1 MKTVYCATDAAACDA
16 SSDLGDIVVAPREA
30 EPHVAERFGAI
41 LTAVALAESWRDHG
55 AHASVVIDD
64 FSAVPR
70 FFEYM
75 LAVEKEELGLR
86 DDGSENVDMV
96 EVDGTL
102 MSALAA
108 ERRRFFG
115 VLMQRAAAMSE
126 ANGGG
131 SLALLP
137 VLKLAEAAFL
147 DGSPDAVRA
156 ATAGAPDG
164 SSAAAREA
172 RELASGKARRKL
184 PSREQVLA
192 MNITDV
198 QREKMLAAIDALEAE
213 AEAANATT
221 AADVSSSYDST
232 FIRALAEEL
241 MSIADG
247 QILLLPKRDAHRDG
261 FAAAYRPDVRN
272 TCSRLGEDA
281 AVPALRS
288 IGVSRVRLALM
299 QAWDSVDMLQM
310 SGGTEKS
317 AASRLRIDFDR
328 ATILYRALLD
338 PANPPPSV
346 PKLSALVVHLL
357 LCDALAEPSRW
368 AEDAAAAG
376 LIARLAEAPAAYADI
391 AEKAIARVDAGVL
404 ERIDL
409 SAKLAPDDASACRA
423 AVDAVLGEAL

>member
-1 MKTVYCATDAAACDA
+1 
-16 SSDLGDIVVAPREA
+16 
-30 EPHVAERFGAI
+30 
-41 LTAVALAESWRDHG
+41 
-55 AHASVVIDD
+55 
-64 FSAVPR
+64 
-70 FFEYM
+70 
-75 LAVEKEELGLR
+75 
-86 DDGSENVDMV
+86 
-96 EVDGTL
+96 
-102 MSALAA
+102 
-108 ERRRFFG
+108 
-115 VLMQRAAAMSE
+115 
-126 ANGGG
+126 
-131 SLALLP
+131 
-137 VLKLAEAAFL
+137 
-147 DGSPDAVRA
+147 
-156 ATAGAPDG
+156 
-164 SSAAAREA
+164 
-172 RELASGKARRKL
+172 
-184 PSREQVLA
+184 
-192 MNITDV
+192 
-198 QREKMLAAIDALEAE
+198 
-213 AEAANATT
+213 
-221 AADVSSSYDST
+221 
-232 FIRALAEEL
+232 

>member
-1 MKTVYCATDAAACDA
+1 
-16 SSDLGDIVVAPREA
+16 
-30 EPHVAERFGAI
+30 
-41 LTAVALAESWRDHG
+41 
-55 AHASVVIDD
+55 
-64 FSAVPR
+64 
-70 FFEYM
+70 
-75 LAVEKEELGLR
+75 
-86 DDGSENVDMV
+86 
-96 EVDGTL
+96 
-102 MSALAA
+102 
-108 ERRRFFG
+108 
-115 VLMQRAAAMSE
+115 MSE

-232 FIRALAEEL
+232 FVRALAEEL

-391 AEKAIARVDAGVL
+391 AERAIARVDAGVL